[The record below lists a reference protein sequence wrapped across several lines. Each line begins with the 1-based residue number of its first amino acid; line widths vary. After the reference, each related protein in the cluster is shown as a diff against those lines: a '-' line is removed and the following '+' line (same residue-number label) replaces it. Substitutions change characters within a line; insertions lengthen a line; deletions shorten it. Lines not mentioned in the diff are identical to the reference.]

1 MTDRNTEGPRREAGT
16 SSRRGIQQAES
27 AGDGPA
33 GASIPRGTDET
44 TADGH
49 VGEENVRGL
58 DHAPDK
64 DEVGG

>member
-1 MTDRNTEGPRREAGT
+1 MTDRNTEGRRREAGT

-44 TADGH
+44 SGDGQ
-49 VGEENVRGL
+49 VGEENVRGF
-58 DHAPDK
+58 DQAPDR
-64 DEVGG
+64 DDVGG